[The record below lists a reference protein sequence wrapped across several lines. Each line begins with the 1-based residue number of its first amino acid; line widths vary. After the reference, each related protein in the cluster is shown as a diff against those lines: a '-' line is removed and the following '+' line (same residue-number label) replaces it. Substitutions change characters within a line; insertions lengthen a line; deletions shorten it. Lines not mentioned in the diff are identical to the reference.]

1 MSMGILGGGL
11 TGLSLAYFFGGN
23 CEVLERDSVCGG
35 LCRTVKKG
43 PYSYDHG
50 GHIIF
55 SRDEEILRFMTD
67 VLGDNA
73 VRYRRNNRIWFKGR
87 FVKYPFENDLASLPK
102 EDIYECLYH
111 FLTRNYPPPN
121 NLRDWCYYRFGK
133 GIAERYMIPYNEK
146 IWNIETEK
154 MGLEWVEGRIPDPP
168 LEDVLK
174 SAIGI
179 ETEGYTHQ
187 LHFYYPKRGGIEA
200 LIRAIGG
207 RVRVVETN
215 FPVRMVR
222 RQGRAWIVSDGRR
235 EKKFDRLVST
245 IPLPDMLGALED
257 VPEEVR
263 DAGRGLRY
271 NSLICVM
278 VGFRAE
284 KPSDKFAVYFP
295 QPDLKFH
302 RVCFYDFF
310 GESCVPPGMSS
321 AVAEITANEGDGTY
335 EMTDEELVAHVIEGL
350 AKEKFMRRDDV
361 CTTDVAR
368 RKYAYVVNDLNYS
381 RNLKVV
387 RDFANGIGITL
398 CGRFSEWEYLNM
410 DACIRSAM
418 ETARKLPRG

>member
-1 MSMGILGGGL
+1 
-11 TGLSLAYFFGGN
+11 
-23 CEVLERDSVCGG
+23 
-35 LCRTVKKG
+35 
-43 PYSYDHG
+43 
-50 GHIIF
+50 
-55 SRDEEILRFMTD
+55 
-67 VLGDNA
+67 
-73 VRYRRNNRIWFKGR
+73 
-87 FVKYPFENDLASLPK
+87 
-102 EDIYECLYH
+102 
-111 FLTRNYPPPN
+111 
-121 NLRDWCYYRFGK
+121 
-133 GIAERYMIPYNEK
+133 
-146 IWNIETEK
+146 
-154 MGLEWVEGRIPDPP
+154 
-168 LEDVLK
+168 
-174 SAIGI
+174 
-179 ETEGYTHQ
+179 
-187 LHFYYPKRGGIEA
+187 
-200 LIRAIGG
+200 
-207 RVRVVETN
+207 
-215 FPVRMVR
+215 
-222 RQGRAWIVSDGRR
+222 
-235 EKKFDRLVST
+235 
-245 IPLPDMLGALED
+245 
-257 VPEEVR
+257 
-263 DAGRGLRY
+263 
-271 NSLICVM
+271 M